1 MATPSPPVTSLFLPG
16 TDPAD
21 AALIAELTAAATAF
35 VAGFCGRD
43 FAGGAFTETHP
54 AAARRVFLRNYPVVA
69 VTAVTAGGQT
79 LDPADYLVHADRGV
93 VAIPDGP
100 PGVIVVT
107 YTTATDAVPPAAKV
121 AAQELVAHWFRQ
133 VKTGQATGQLN
144 VLAVTG
150 SGGAGTQY
158 PWSQSAGARLP
169 PAVAQLLQALRS
181 PRL

>member
-21 AALIAELTAAATAF
+21 ATLINELTAAAEAF

-43 FAGGAFTETHP
+43 FAGGTFTETHP
-54 AAARRVFLRNYPVVA
+54 AAARMVFLRNYPVLA
-69 VTAVTAGGQT
+69 VTAVSAGGLP
-79 LDPADYLVHADRGV
+79 LDASGYLVHADRGV

-100 PGVIVVT
+100 PGVLAVT
-107 YTTATDAVPPAAKV
+107 YTTATDAVPPAARLAV
-121 AAQELVAHWFRQ
+121 QELVAHWFRQ